1 MAKSSSIYV
10 CNSCGNEFGKWMG
23 KCPICGEWNTLVE
36 TTLGTSSTKK
46 GTSKSVIKPTP
57 LASIKAKSTKRI
69 LTKIPELDS
78 VLGGGLV
85 PSQVVLIAGEPG
97 IGKST
102 ILLQVAE
109 NLGNSLYISG
119 EESAGQIKI
128 RAERLEVSKKSVQI
142 LESTDVDEI
151 IATAEQMNRLT
162 GELKSGKNSSTVDR
176 LNSLAVIIVDSI
188 QTLTTEDLNGMAGS
202 PGQVRECSYRLVKL
216 AKRTGIPIIIV
227 GHVTKEGSVSGPA
240 HLMHIVDTVLWFEG
254 EKSLTHRILRAHK
267 NRFGPTDEVGVFEM
281 RDKGLIS
288 VTDVERAFLSDTK
301 NNVSGSIVSSV
312 MSGSRPILI
321 EIQTLINPTKMVIPR
336 RVAQGF
342 DSKRLE
348 LILAI
353 LARRAGIPAV
363 NSDVFLN
370 ILGGFS
376 VREPSVDLAVAL
388 SLASSYKDKKLPNG
402 VFAIGEVDLS
412 GEIREVV
419 GQERRIKEA
428 KKLGFTHIV
437 SSKNARNIREVVGKY
452 IK

>member
-1 MAKSSSIYV
+1 MAKSTTIYV
-10 CNSCGNEFGKWMG
+10 CNSCGDDFSKWMG
-23 KCPICGEWNTLVE
+23 KCPSCNEWNTLVE
-36 TTLGTSSTKK
+36 TLLASQKSN
-46 GTSKSVIKPTP
+46 SKSQKASVKPIPLSEIK
-57 LASIKAKSTKRI
+57 SKSTTRI
-69 LTKIPELDS
+69 LTKIPELDN

-85 PSQVVLIAGEPG
+85 PAQVVLIAGEPG

-102 ILLQVAE
+102 ILLQVSQ

-119 EESAGQIKI
+119 EESAGQIKV
-128 RAERLEVSKKSVQI
+128 RAQRLNISKKSVQI

-151 IATAEQMNRLT
+151 IASAEA
-162 GELKSGKNSSTVDR
+162 LKDTLS
-176 LNSLAVIIVDSI
+176 VIIVDSI
-188 QTLTTEDLNGMAGS
+188 QTLTTNDLNGMAGS
-202 PGQVRECSYRLVKL
+202 PGQVRESSYRLVKL
-216 AKRTGIPIIIV
+216 AKRTGIPVVIV

-254 EKSLTHRILRAHK
+254 DKNLTHRLLRAHK

-281 RDKGLIS
+281 SDKGLTS
-288 VTDVERAFLSDTK
+288 VTDVERAFLSDGK
-301 NNVSGSIVSSV
+301 NSVSGSIVSSV

-321 EIQTLINPTKMVIPR
+321 EIQTLINPTKLVIPR
-336 RVAQGF
+336 RIAQGF
-342 DSKRLE
+342 DAKRLE

-353 LARRAGIPAV
+353 LAKRANVPAV

-376 VREPSVDLAVAL
+376 VREPSVDLAVAM
-388 SLASSYKDKKLPNG
+388 SLTSSYKDKKLSSG
-402 VFAIGEVDLS
+402 LFAIGEVDLS

-428 KKLGFTHIV
+428 RKLGFKDIV
-437 SSKNARNIREVVGKY
+437 CSKNARNIREVVAKY